1 MLSSNKSILI
11 LADVNSSH
19 TKKWVI
25 SLCEKFDVSLYSLSA
40 AKDTWIKN
48 YPVRFKS
55 FEANDDLSKQK
66 SDRKKLVYYKA
77 IKSLKVFCKD
87 VDPELVHAHYATSYG
102 MLARKLEHNKTI
114 ISVWGSDVLEFP
126 NKSILHKF
134 FLKRI
139 LKSAA
144 IICSTSKNLSL
155 ALNELGFTNTNVH
168 IIPFGIDTSKFNC
181 NTRQNK
187 TFTIGTVKALEEV
200 YGIDILLRVY
210 AQYRKISSVSSQLKI
225 FGKGH
230 QLADLK
236 KLANEL
242 NIQDD
247 VSFEGFIPHD
257 KINTAYEKLDVYC
270 AFSRRESFGVAVL
283 EAQST
288 ELPVLCSNIGGL
300 PEVCDP
306 ASGALFS
313 FDQVYEAAKH
323 LKTLE
328 NEEIRIEKGKQARQ
342 FVCDNYDWSKSVEK
356 MIAVYD
362 KLA

>member
-25 SLCEKFDVSLYSLSA
+25 SLCGNFDVSLYSLTA
-40 AKDTWIKN
+40 PKEPWIKN

-77 IKSLKVFCKD
+77 IKSLKAFYKD

-102 MLARKLEHNKTI
+102 MLARKLGHNKTI

-144 IICSTSKNLSL
+144 IVCSTSKNMSL
-155 ALNELGFTNTNVH
+155 ALNELGFKNVL
-168 IIPFGIDTSKFNC
+168 IIPFGIDTNTFNC
-181 NTRQNK
+181 TTRQNK
-187 TFTIGTVKALEEV
+187 TYTIGTVKALEEV

-210 AQYRKISSVSSQLKI
+210 AQYREISSVSSQLKI
-225 FGKGH
+225 FGKGN

-236 KLANEL
+236 KLASEL
-242 NIQDD
+242 SIQDV

-257 KINTAYEKLDVYC
+257 NIKSAYEKLDVYC

-313 FDQVYEAAKH
+313 LDQFSEAANH